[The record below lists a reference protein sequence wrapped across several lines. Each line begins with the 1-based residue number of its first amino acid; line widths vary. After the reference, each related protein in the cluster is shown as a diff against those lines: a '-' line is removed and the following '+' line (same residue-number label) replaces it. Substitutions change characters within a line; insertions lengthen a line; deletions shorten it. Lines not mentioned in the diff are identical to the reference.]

1 MEVSNQRL
9 GDRYAEVLG
18 EAVKNIP
25 ELKVFK
31 LKGNRITEKGAGG
44 VLEAV
49 TRNGKVVDLGG
60 NSIGR
65 LGCQHLAKSLSA
77 ETSWL

>member
-1 MEVSNQRL
+1 MLS
-9 GDRYAEVLG
+9 

-25 ELKVFK
+25 ELRVFK
-31 LKGNRITEKGAGG
+31 LRGNRISEKGAEG
-44 VLEAV
+44 VVEAV

-60 NSIGR
+60 NNIGR
-65 LGCQHLAKSLSA
+65 LGCTHLAKSLSA